1 MVDGI
6 GQILIKEKR
15 NMIYNMFIGL
25 ILIMA
30 IINAL
35 FKNKEIKEL
44 QYDINILHTQKA
56 RHDLECPLLIKR
68 RVG

>member
-1 MVDGI
+1 
-6 GQILIKEKR
+6 
-15 NMIYNMFIGL
+15 MIYNMFMGL

-68 RVG
+68 RVS